1 MSTLKPSWAEMRL
14 NNWGSNL
21 ENKKVVVLDATL
33 RDSGY
38 AIHFQFSAR
47 DTRNL
52 CQGLEKAGVTMIEVG
67 HGMGLGASS
76 VKHGVA
82 LETDEDY
89 LHAAAGVLTK
99 ARFGAFFI
107 PGIGS
112 KNDLTTAAGLGM
124 HFVRVGCE
132 VTEIDVARPY
142 VNHAKQ
148 LGLEVSLNLMKSYAV
163 NVYEFGQ
170 IAERVEGWA
179 SIDTLSVVDSAGCM
193 LPHEVAE
200 YTRAAREHCSLAL
213 GFHGHNNLGM
223 ANANCLAAVREGA
236 TFVDGT
242 LRGMGRSAGNAQ
254 TEILAYALNKAGYQT
269 EIDPVT
275 LFNVIATYL
284 EPLMLQPQGIPPL
297 EALYGMTQFHSS
309 HLPRFRRALA
319 KFDIDL
325 KRLIMAVSKIDC
337 INPSD
342 DLIETVARDLS
353 RTDEYAG

>member
-1 MSTLKPSWAEMRL
+1 VEQ
-14 NNWGSNL
+14 
-21 ENKKVVVLDATL
+21 KKVVVLDATL

-52 CQGLEKAGVTMIEVG
+52 CQGLEKAGVSMIEVG
-67 HGMGLGASS
+67 HGLGLGASS

-89 LHAAAGVLTK
+89 LHAAAASLTK

-107 PGIGS
+107 PGIGN
-112 KNDLTTAAGLGM
+112 KEDLAKAARQGM
-124 HFVRVGCE
+124 HFVRVGYE
-132 VTEIDVARPY
+132 VTEIDVARPFVDY
-142 VNHAKQ
+142 AKE
-148 LGLEVSLNLMKSYAV
+148 LGLNVSLNPMKSYAV
-163 NVYEFGQ
+163 PASEFGN
-170 IAERVEGWA
+170 IASRVGKWD
-179 SIDTLSVVDSAGCM
+179 SVDILCVVDSAGCM
-193 LPHEVAE
+193 LPQEVAE
-200 YTRAAREHCSLAL
+200 YTRAANEHCSLAL
-213 GFHGHNNLGM
+213 GFHGHNNLGL
-223 ANANCLAAVREGA
+223 ANANCLAAVQEGA

-269 EIDPVT
+269 DVDSVT
-275 LFNVIATYL
+275 LFNVITAYL

-309 HLPRFRRALA
+309 HLPRFRRVLA
-319 KFDIDL
+319 KFDVDL
-325 KRLIMAVSKIDC
+325 KRLIMAVSQVNC

-342 DLIETVARDLS
+342 DLIESVARDLS
-353 RTDEYAG
+353 RTDE

>member
-1 MSTLKPSWAEMRL
+1 MEK
-14 NNWGSNL
+14 
-21 ENKKVVVLDATL
+21 KKVVVLDATL

-52 CQGLEKAGVTMIEVG
+52 CQGLEKAGVAMIEVG
-67 HGMGLGASS
+67 HGLGLGASS

-89 LHAAAGVLTK
+89 LSAAAGALTK

-112 KNDLTTAAGLGM
+112 KENIAGAVRQGM
-124 HFVRVGCE
+124 HFVRVGYE
-132 VTEIDVARPY
+132 VTEIDIARPFVDY
-142 VNHAKQ
+142 AKE
-148 LGLEVSLNLMKSYAV
+148 LGLEVSLNPMKSYAV
-163 NVYEFGQ
+163 SSAEFGR
-170 IAERVEGWA
+170 IAERVEGWG
-179 SIDTLSVVDSAGCM
+179 SVDTLCVVDSAGSM
-193 LPHEVAE
+193 LPRDVAE

-223 ANANCLAAVREGA
+223 ANANCLAAVEEGA
-236 TFVDGT
+236 SFVDGT

-254 TEILAYALNKAGYQT
+254 TEILAYALHKAGYQSDV
-269 EIDPVT
+269 DPVT
-275 LFNVIATYL
+275 LFNVITTYL

-319 KFDIDL
+319 KFDVDL

-342 DLIETVARDLS
+342 DLIESVARDLS
-353 RTDEYAG
+353 RTDE

>member
-1 MSTLKPSWAEMRL
+1 MHP

-21 ENKKVVVLDATL
+21 ETKKVVVLDATL

-52 CQGLEKAGVTMIEVG
+52 CLGLEKAGVTMIEVG
-67 HGMGLGASS
+67 HGLGLGASS

-89 LHAAAGVLTK
+89 LHAAAGALTK

-107 PGIGS
+107 PGIGT
-112 KNDLTTAAGLGM
+112 KDDLTAAARMGM
-124 HFVRVGCE
+124 QFVRVGYE
-132 VTEIDVARPY
+132 VTEIDLARPY
-142 VNHAKQ
+142 VDHAKN
-148 LGLEVSLNLMKSYAV
+148 LGLDVSLNPMKSYAV
-163 NVYEFGQ
+163 TASEFGQ

-179 SIDTLSVVDSAGCM
+179 SVDILCVVDSAGSM
-193 LPHEVAE
+193 LPDEVGE
-200 YTRAAREHCSLAL
+200 YTQAAREHCSLAL

-236 TFVDGT
+236 SFVDGT
-242 LRGMGRSAGNAQ
+242 LRGLGRSAGNAQ

-275 LFNVIATYL
+275 LFDVITNYL
-284 EPLMLQPQGIPPL
+284 EPLMLQQQGIPPL
-297 EALYGMTQFHSS
+297 EVLSGMTQFHSS
-309 HLPRFRRALA
+309 HMPRFRRVLA
-319 KFDIDL
+319 KFDVNL
-325 KRLIMAVSKIDC
+325 KRLIMEVSKIDC
-337 INPSD
+337 INPSN

-353 RTDEYAG
+353 RTD

>member
-1 MSTLKPSWAEMRL
+1 MSTLRPSWVEMQP
-14 NNWGSNL
+14 NNWESNV
-21 ENKKVVVLDATL
+21 EKNKVVVLDATL

-52 CQGLEKAGVTMIEVG
+52 CLGLEKAGVTAIEVG
-67 HGMGLGASS
+67 HGLGLGASS

-89 LHAAAGVLTK
+89 LQAAAGALTK

-112 KNDLTTAAGLGM
+112 KDDLTAAARMGM
-124 HFVRVGCE
+124 HFVRVGYE
-132 VTEIDVARPY
+132 VTEIDVARPF
-142 VNHAKQ
+142 VDHAKQ
-148 LGLEVSLNLMKSYAV
+148 LGLEVSLNPMKSYAV
-163 NVYEFGQ
+163 AASEFGQ
-170 IAERVEGWA
+170 IARRTEAWGSV
-179 SIDTLSVVDSAGCM
+179 DTLSVVDSAGSM

-200 YTRAAREHCSLAL
+200 YTRAAKDHCSLAL

-223 ANANCLAAVREGA
+223 ANANCLAAVAEGA

-254 TEILAYALNKAGYQT
+254 TEILAYALQKAGYST
-269 EIDPVT
+269 DVDPVA
-275 LFNVIATYL
+275 LFNVIAAYL

-309 HLPRFRRALA
+309 HLPRFRRTLA
-319 KFDIDL
+319 KFDIDI

-342 DLIETVARDLS
+342 ELIETVARDLS
-353 RTDEYAG
+353 RTDV

>member
-1 MSTLKPSWAEMRL
+1 MEK
-14 NNWGSNL
+14 
-21 ENKKVVVLDATL
+21 NKKVVVLDATL

-67 HGMGLGASS
+67 HGLGLGASS

-89 LHAAAGVLTK
+89 LRAAAGALTK

-112 KNDLTTAAGLGM
+112 KDDLSAATLQGM
-124 HFVRVGCE
+124 HFVRIGYE
-132 VTEIDVARPY
+132 VTEIDIARPY
-142 VNHAKQ
+142 VDHAKA
-148 LGLEVSLNLMKSYAV
+148 LGLEVSLNPMKTYVVPAI
-163 NVYEFGQ
+163 EFGR
-170 IAERVEGWA
+170 IASRVEAWGA
-179 SIDTLSVVDSAGCM
+179 VDTLCVVDSAGSM

-200 YTRAAREHCSLAL
+200 YTRIARDNCSLAL

-223 ANANCLAAVREGA
+223 ANANCLAAVAEGA

-254 TEILAYALNKAGYQT
+254 TEILAYALQKAGYST
-269 EIDPVT
+269 DVDPVT
-275 LFNVIATYL
+275 LFNVISTYL
-284 EPLMLQPQGIPPL
+284 EPLMLQPQGVPPL

-319 KFDIDL
+319 KFDVDL
-325 KRLIMAVSKIDC
+325 KRLIMAVSEINC

-342 DLIETVARDLS
+342 DLIESVARDLC
-353 RTDEYAG
+353 RTDE

>member
-1 MSTLKPSWAEMRL
+1 MRVSK
-14 NNWGSNL
+14 G
-21 ENKKVVVLDATL
+21 KVAILDATL

-67 HGMGLGASS
+67 HGLGLGASS
-76 VKHGVA
+76 VTNGVA

-89 LHAAAGVLTK
+89 LGAAAAALTH

-107 PGIGS
+107 PGLGS
-112 KNDLTTAAGLGM
+112 KEDLAKAANLGM
-124 HFVRVGCE
+124 YFVRIGYE

-142 VNHAKQ
+142 VDFAKE
-148 LGLEVSLNLMKSYAV
+148 LGLEVWLNPMKSYAV
-163 NVYEFGQ
+163 SASEFGS
-170 IAERVEGWA
+170 IAFRAA
-179 SIDTLSVVDSAGCM
+179 SWQSVDTLCLVDSAGCM
-193 LPHEVAE
+193 LPDEVAA
-200 YTRAAREHCSLAL
+200 YVTSARQSCDLPL

-223 ANANCLAAVREGA
+223 ANANCLAAVGAGA
-236 TFVDGT
+236 TCVDGT

-254 TEILAYALNKAGYQT
+254 TEILAYALQQAGYET
-269 EIDPVT
+269 AVDPVA
-275 LFNVIATYL
+275 LFHVVTSYL

-297 EALYGMTQFHSS
+297 EALYGMTRFHSS

-319 KFDIDL
+319 KFDVDL

-337 INPSD
+337 ISPSD
-342 DLIETVARDLS
+342 ELIESVARDLS
-353 RTDEYAG
+353 RTDT